1 MFSHFTFLHFI
12 ELCYILST
20 LILVFKLHNCK
31 IHPLPSFIFI
41 FSYAMYI
48 YVGSILMLGHTDY
61 GKLDKL
67 ETTVDYIRLSYL
79 FMLTAYLCTYF
90 IFPQIGYKLYA
101 NCSERLTSQNKFTIQ
116 LIGTLFLL
124 FSLHYM
130 YSYSGPVLVSIF
142 SGDTNFSYAREKA
155 TVGNS
160 LYGFF
165 SVIFMNYLPFVWIIL
180 LINKSY
186 KVGFLF
192 MSINF
197 IAFLSTGQKSP
208 VIYILIYFVLS
219 YGFSYKYFPYFK
231 FTLIFGVSILLL
243 ISLVVIQNWGIFEG
257 FSFETIYLSIEALL
271 RRTFMTGAYVFN
283 QYIQTFPISHPF
295 LIDIASSVPPS
306 RITYDIFNHDGIAGS
321 LNTAAIG
328 NFYAYYGGLFNVSL
342 LYFPLTI
349 LFVLSELLIIK
360 YIRTKPIRLGA
371 LVLLSVT
378 GINLSLTDI
387 QTTVPIFFITI
398 IFILGST
405 IYLSFILNIFSKTKN
420 QIFIN
425 LSCNKYLLYFIIL
438 IYPYLFQGFIRS
450 FI

>member
-12 ELCYILST
+12 ELCYILSS
-20 LILVFKLHNCK
+20 LIIVFKLHNCK
-31 IHPLPSFIFI
+31 IHPFPSFIFI

-79 FMLTAYLCTYF
+79 FMLTAYLFTHL
-90 IFPQIGYKLYA
+90 IFPKNSHNIYA
-101 NCSERLTSQNKFTIQ
+101 NCSERLTSQNKFIFQ
-116 LIGTLFLL
+116 LIGSIFVL

-130 YSYSGPVLVSIF
+130 FNYSGPVLGTII
-142 SGDTNFSYAREKA
+142 SGDTNFAYAREKA

-160 LYGFF
+160 LYGFY

-186 KVGFLF
+186 KWGFIF
-192 MSINF
+192 MFVNF

-231 FTLIFGVSILLL
+231 FMLFFVLSIFLL
-243 ISLVVIQNWGIFEG
+243 ISLVVIQNWGIFVG

-283 QYIQTFPISHPF
+283 QYIQTFPVSHPF
-295 LIDIASSVPPS
+295 LFDTTSTVPPS

-328 NFYAYYGGLFNVSL
+328 NFYAHYGGLFNVSL
-342 LYFPLTI
+342 LYFPLTM
-349 LFVLSELLIIK
+349 LFVLSEVLIIK

-387 QTTVPIFFITI
+387 KTTVPIFFITI

-405 IYLSFILNIFSKTKN
+405 IYLSFILNIFTTTKK
-420 QIFIN
+420 QILIS

-438 IYPYLFQGFIRS
+438 VYPYLFQGFIRS